1 MLRAVLLT
9 ALVVTGCSKDKG
21 SGEAKTDTKT
31 EAASS
36 KSQAEAKLPAPSES
50 PSAAT
55 GPRTVPIE
63 ANIKGYVPDTIPGKP
78 GEKLKL
84 VFTRTIEGEC
94 LAELKTPDGK
104 VVELPMNK
112 PVEIDVT
119 VPDTGKLTF
128 ACGMDMFQGQIVADA
143 KG

>member
-21 SGEAKTDTKT
+21 STGETKT
-31 EAASS
+31 ETA
-36 KSQAEAKLPAPSES
+36 KPEAKLPAPSES

-63 ANIKGYVPDTIPGKP
+63 ANIKGYVPDSIPGKP

-94 LAELKTPDGK
+94 LSELKTPDGK
-104 VVELPMNK
+104 VVALPMNT

-119 VPDTGKLTF
+119 VPETGKLTF